1 MTYSKWLKIVLFF
14 IVLFLS
20 AVASFN
26 FYFDTY
32 GIRFSL
38 CALNKNNNANYITF
52 ATTINQH
59 IFNPEHIFRN
69 PDHFDSFIFGSSFT
83 SVIDPAKINTG
94 KFYNMSYSGG
104 LPAQHLAVIKAFLQ
118 KRIRIKSVI
127 IGLDELSFRISPKKH
142 ENQLLRIMHPYITGK
157 TLPGIFY
164 QYYFRMPQLFELA
177 NAKDRLLFGQ
187 QEDKFRLDK
196 NGMWLCWLN
205 EEKKII
211 ISGKPLFVNKAFTYN
226 PVNYDKKLADEVFAQ
241 IEEIIALSKNNN
253 FSLIF
258 FFNPMRSQRYL
269 NCASGLIPIKER
281 LASITDFYDFSG
293 FNSVTT
299 NSLNFYEDGHYR
311 YLVGDMII
319 RRIFGRGSVA
329 NVPEDFGVLVTKKNV
344 DEYIKK
350 QKLELEEHLTNREM
364 MNSNLKM
371 INFHPIGQ

>member
-1 MTYSKWLKIVLFF
+1 M
-14 IVLFLS
+14 
-20 AVASFN
+20 
-26 FYFDTY
+26 
-32 GIRFSL
+32 
-38 CALNKNNNANYITF
+38 ALLAK
-52 ATTINQH
+52 
-59 IFNPEHIFRN
+59 RRK
-69 PDHFDSFIFGSSFT
+69 
-83 SVIDPAKINTG
+83 KIN
-94 KFYNMSYSGG
+94 
-104 LPAQHLAVIKAFLQ
+104 
-118 KRIRIKSVI
+118 
-127 IGLDELSFRISPKKH
+127 
-142 ENQLLRIMHPYITGK
+142 
-157 TLPGIFY
+157 
-164 QYYFRMPQLFELA
+164 
-177 NAKDRLLFGQ
+177 
-187 QEDKFRLDK
+187 
-196 NGMWLCWLN
+196 
-205 EEKKII
+205 

-364 MNSNLKM
+364 MKSSLKM